1 MLAAAL
7 LKSKTA
13 KAFRDKVDAFII
25 AEGVGTKF
33 EAAVEALEGDICR
46 IQALPLLKMEVNDD
60 EANELAEYIRTVVVP
75 FEKHAVTV
83 WELLDETNKNIQ
95 AAEANV
101 DQKRLKAC
109 VAWIDNTVKRAF
121 FIFAQQWEDWAR

>member
-25 AEGVGTKF
+25 AEGVGGKL
-33 EAAVEALEGDICR
+33 EAAVEAFEGDISR
-46 IQALPLLKMEVNDD
+46 IQALPLLKMEVND
-60 EANELAEYIRTVVVP
+60 EANELAQYILKVVVP
-75 FEKHAVTV
+75 FEQHAVTV
-83 WELLDETNKNIQ
+83 WELLDETKKNIY

-101 DQKRLKAC
+101 DHQK
-109 VAWIDNTVKRAF
+109 V
-121 FIFAQQWEDWAR
+121 